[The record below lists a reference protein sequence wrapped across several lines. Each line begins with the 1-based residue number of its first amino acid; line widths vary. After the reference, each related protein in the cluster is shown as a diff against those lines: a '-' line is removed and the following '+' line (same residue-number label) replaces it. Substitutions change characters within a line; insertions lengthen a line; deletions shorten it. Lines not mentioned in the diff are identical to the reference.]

1 MKTAPLLAWLIAAAP
16 ALAQDLAPGI
26 ADARLAD
33 GWVEAD
39 GTRVSALVVEL
50 EPGWK
55 TYWRSPGDGGVPPML
70 DWTGSANL
78 GAVTIDW
85 PAPEVFETQGLTTI
99 GYHDRMVLPLRIS
112 VPDAG
117 QPVAARLR
125 ADLGVCRD
133 ICVPVALDLSADWP
147 ATTGDGAESGADA
160 ALIRAA
166 LDARPAPGPAPG
178 LCRLTPIKD
187 GMTLAARFD
196 PAPAGVAQ
204 AAVES
209 DQTGIWA
216 APATIEID
224 GTAVTVTADLVPP
237 EARPFPAD
245 PGALRFT
252 LLGDGAA
259 IEAQGCAETQVEP
272 ARSATN

>member
-1 MKTAPLLAWLIAAAP
+1 MKTAPILALLIAAAP
-16 ALAQDLAPGI
+16 ALAQDLPPGI
-26 ADARLAD
+26 AAARLAE
-33 GWVEAD
+33 GWIEPD
-39 GTRVSALVVEL
+39 GTRISALVVDL

-70 DWTGSANL
+70 DWTASQNL
-78 GAVTIDW
+78 GPVSIDW
-85 PAPEVFETQGLTTI
+85 PAPQVFQTEGLTTL
-99 GYHDRMVLPLRIS
+99 GYHDRMVLPLRMT
-112 VPDAG
+112 VADAG

-147 ATTGDGAESGADA
+147 ATTEDGADA

-166 LDARPAPGPAPG
+166 LDARPAPGPAPS
-178 LCRLTPIKD
+178 LCTLTPIKD

-209 DQTGIWA
+209 DQAGIWA
-216 APATIEID
+216 APATVRVE

-237 EARPFPAD
+237 ESRPFEAD
-245 PGALRFT
+245 PDALRFT
-252 LLGDGAA
+252 LLSDGAA
-259 IEAQGCAETQVEP
+259 VEAQGCAATQVEP
-272 ARSATN
+272 ASPAAN